1 MTHCSRFYTGQRVTP
16 LRQPRLADFAS
27 LSALRL
33 LELITPTEDAGLG
46 AVVLSL
52 SLIPSFHPDAGHRG
66 VDVDVL
72 WTKGEG
78 LFAGGQGRV
87 VLTRRE
93 VNLGLSQPSLE
104 AGRIGGHRI
113 LQLRQRRRLVA
124 HREVER
130 RLIRQGQG
138 ARVG

>member
-1 MTHCSRFYTGQRVTP
+1 M
-16 LRQPRLADFAS
+16 RQPSLADFAG

-33 LELITPTEDAGLG
+33 LELITPAEDAGLG
-46 AVVLSL
+46 AVMLSFG
-52 SLIPSFHPDAGHRG
+52 LIPSLHPDTGHRG

-72 WTKGEG
+72 RTKGEG
-78 LFAGGQGRV
+78 LFAGGEGLV

-104 AGRIGGHRI
+104 AGRIGDHRI
-113 LQLRQRRRLVA
+113 LQLRQRRRLVT
-124 HREVER
+124 HGKVER

-138 ARVG
+138 AR